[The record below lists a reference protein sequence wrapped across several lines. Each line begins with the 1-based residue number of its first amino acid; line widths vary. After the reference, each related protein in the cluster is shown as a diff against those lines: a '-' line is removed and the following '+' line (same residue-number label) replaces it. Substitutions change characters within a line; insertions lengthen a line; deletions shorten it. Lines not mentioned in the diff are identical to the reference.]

1 MEITGAVPEKEIT
14 LQGEFIYP
22 DIDQAGD
29 FSCSN
34 TLFNQIHEIVL
45 QAILQIARTGKSW
58 AGWSRHT

>member
-1 MEITGAVPEKEIT
+1 MGEKEQEFAPDFTYTGFRYVEMMGAIPEKEVT

-34 TLFNQIHEIVL
+34 TLFNQIHEIV
-45 QAILQIARTGKSW
+45 
-58 AGWSRHT
+58 